1 MPTSSRRDPFHGFN
15 FRVEIDGVAVAAFT
29 ECTGLS
35 SETEVVEYREGGD
48 FRVRKLPG
56 LTKYS
61 NIVLKR
67 GITADRTL
75 WEWRQQIVSG
85 RVERRSG
92 SVIVLDAER
101 QDVARWN
108 FVEAWPAKWVGP
120 DLNAQSSEVA
130 IETLEL
136 AHEGL
141 EWAS

>member
-56 LTKYS
+56 LTKYA
-61 NIVLKR
+61 NLVLRR
-67 GITADRTL
+67 GITLDRTL
-75 WEWRQQIVSG
+75 WEWRQQVING
-85 RVERRSG
+85 RAERRSC
-92 SVIVLDAER
+92 SVILLDTER
-101 QDVARWN
+101 QEVARWN
-108 FVEAWPAKWVGP
+108 IVEAWPAKWVGP
-120 DLNAQSSEVA
+120 DLNAQSNEVA